1 MLTLNELVKKI
12 TEIGEGHKM
21 IKTTYYGNVFDFLA
35 KTPDARYPA
44 MLFDLDTANFNGQV
58 LNVNMVFFFF
68 DRVLA
73 ETTNELDVLNDQLL
87 VASDIV
93 AQLRYQLFDF
103 LTGGNVPL
111 TFFREETP
119 DILAGVRASITFEIP
134 FDADRCAVPTSFS
147 Y

>member
-1 MLTLNELVKKI
+1 MLTLNELVTKL
-12 TEIGEGHKM
+12 TEIGQGHKM
-21 IKTTYYGNVFDFLA
+21 IKQTYYGNVFDFLA

-58 LNVNMVFFFF
+58 LNVSMVFFFF

-73 ETTNELDVLNDQLL
+73 EQTNELDVLNDQLL
-87 VASDIV
+87 IASDIV

-103 LTGGNVPL
+103 LTSNQVQL
-111 TFFREETP
+111 QFFREETP
-119 DILAGVRASITFEIP
+119 DILAGVRASISFEIP
-134 FDADRCAVPTSFS
+134 FDADRCAVPTTFQ

>member
-119 DILAGVRASITFEIP
+119 DILAGVRASISFEIP
-134 FDADRCAVPTSFS
+134 FDADRCAVPTTFT

>member
-119 DILAGVRASITFEIP
+119 DILAGVRASISFEIP
-134 FDADRCAVPTSFS
+134 FDADRCAVPTTFQ

>member
-134 FDADRCAVPTSFS
+134 FDADRCAVPTTFT

>member
-134 FDADRCAVPTSFS
+134 FDADRCAVPTSFT

>member
-134 FDADRCAVPTSFS
+134 FDADRCAGPTSFT

>member
-103 LTGGNVPL
+103 LTGENVPL

-134 FDADRCAVPTSFS
+134 FDADRCAVPTSFT

>member
-1 MLTLNELVKKI
+1 
-12 TEIGEGHKM
+12 
-21 IKTTYYGNVFDFLA
+21 
-35 KTPDARYPA
+35 
-44 MLFDLDTANFNGQV
+44 
-58 LNVNMVFFFF
+58 
-68 DRVLA
+68 
-73 ETTNELDVLNDQLL
+73 

-134 FDADRCAVPTSFS
+134 FDADRCAVPTSFT

>member
-12 TEIGEGHKM
+12 TEIGQGHKM
-21 IKTTYYGNVFDFLA
+21 IKTTFYGNAFDFLA
-35 KTPDARYPA
+35 TTPDARYPA

-103 LTGGNVPL
+103 VTTNQVPL
-111 TFFREETP
+111 VFFKEETP

>member
-1 MLTLNELVKKI
+1 MLTLNELVAKI
-12 TEIGEGHKM
+12 QAIGDGHKM
-21 IKTTYYGNVFDFLA
+21 IKTTYQGNVFDFMS

-44 MLFDLDTANFNGQV
+44 MLFDLDTANFEGQV
-58 LNVNMVFFFF
+58 LNVSMLFFFF

-87 VASDIV
+87 IASDIV

-103 LTGGNVPL
+103 LTDGNVPL
-111 TFFREETP
+111 VFFREETP
-119 DILAGVRASITFEIP
+119 DILAGVRASISFEIP
-134 FDADRCAVPTSFS
+134 FDADRCAVPTTFT

>member
-1 MLTLNELVKKI
+1 MLTLNELVTKL
-12 TEIGEGHKM
+12 TEIGQGHKM
-21 IKTTYYGNVFDFLA
+21 IKQTFYGNVFDFMSN
-35 KTPDARYPA
+35 TPDARYPA
-44 MLFDLDTANFNGQV
+44 MLFDLDSANFNGQV

-73 ETTNELDVLNDQLL
+73 EQTNELDVLNDQLL
-87 VASDIV
+87 IASDIV

-119 DILAGVRASITFEIP
+119 DILAGVRASISFEIP
-134 FDADRCAVPTSFS
+134 FDADRCAVPTSFT